1 MYTKLCNTLGVA
13 LCLLGLASP
22 LVFAAEP
29 PVHITIQSTARGGG
43 RGVANVPPH

>member
-22 LVFAAEP
+22 LVL
-29 PVHITIQSTARGGG
+29 GGCH
-43 RGVANVPPH
+43 PPHPHHRPEHR

>member
-22 LVFAAEP
+22 LVWAADHP
-29 PVHITIQSTARGGG
+29 IPITVQSTGSGGG
-43 RGVANVPPH
+43 RSVANVPPH

>member
-22 LVFAAEP
+22 LVWAAD
-29 PVHITIQSTARGGG
+29 
-43 RGVANVPPH
+43 PHPHHRPEHR